1 MKHLTAIPDLRGLRA
16 PYCAVIEKA
25 LAKDPQRR
33 FHSAP
38 EMLAALNQKPV
49 DATRQ
54 PNPVSASGHVPP
66 IQPMFIG
73 DAPTKFDSGILFGD
87 VREVVDATVSQ
98 GGHSPVGAQTVPTQF
113 ASVPHAVKSGPEE
126 PIARA
131 VHGSFNQ
138 TIDWWNSSNLNTP
151 VKVLLVAGIATL
163 LLVNMAW
170 LLPVS
175 LGLGLLYLVYFTIRS
190 LFVSGDNPVE
200 PRPMTRQER
209 REHLRTALASRP
221 AEDRTTELVGSLVV
235 SALVCLVLG
244 FFALLASPDQATD
257 STQRGAWY
265 AWTVVT
271 AIVGSW
277 ALLLTCK
284 TWEHREGEALLR
296 RFTMATLGVVTG
308 LVAWFASQF
317 LHLQWQESAI
327 TSEPVLSPF
336 PQTMFNN
343 GNAPNLLGCVLFF
356 AGLFLILRWW
366 KQADPVRRSRMSVW
380 SAGLCLVW
388 ATLIGQFFF
397 FPLPWS
403 CIIAVM
409 ISVATQFA
417 APWITHHQ
425 RHQLVSVARQ

>member
-1 MKHLTAIPDLRGLRA
+1 M
-16 PYCAVIEKA
+16 IEKA

-38 EMLAALNQKPV
+38 EMLAALNQKPGGES
-49 DATRQ
+49 RQ
-54 PNPVSASGHVPP
+54 PGPVSSAGNAPP

-73 DAPTKFDSGILFGD
+73 EAPTKFDSGILFGD
-87 VREVVDATVSQ
+87 VREVVDATISQ
-98 GGHSPVGAQTVPTQF
+98 HGDVPVRAQTVPAPLANIPQT
-113 ASVPHAVKSGPEE
+113 ARSATEE
-126 PIARA
+126 PIARV

-138 TIDWWNSSNLNTP
+138 TIDWWNRSNLNTP
-151 VKVLLVAGIATL
+151 VKVLLVAGIAAL

-175 LGLGLLYLVYFTIRS
+175 LGLGLLYLIYFTIRS
-190 LFVSGDNPVE
+190 VLVSGDNQVE
-200 PRPMTRQER
+200 RRPMTRTER

-257 STQRGAWY
+257 ASQRGAWY

-271 AIVGSW
+271 AIAGSW
-277 ALLLTCK
+277 AMLLTCK

-317 LHLQWQESAI
+317 LHLQWQESVIAG
-327 TSEPVLSPF
+327 EMVLSPF
-336 PQTMFNN
+336 SQIMFND
-343 GNAPNLLGCVLFF
+343 GNSPNLLGCVLFF

-366 KQADPVRRSRMSVW
+366 KQADPVRRTRMSIW
-380 SAGLCLVW
+380 STGLCLVW
-388 ATLIGQFFF
+388 ATLVGQFFF

-409 ISVATQFA
+409 VSVSTQFA
-417 APWITHHQ
+417 APWITHQQ